1 MAPRPGADPRSASG
15 PEPERAASTA
25 DGASAKASS
34 GGSPSRDEMTIAL
47 TPSQMAVGGAV
58 IAGLLVVAARLLL
71 GRRRGRG

>member
-15 PEPERAASTA
+15 SEPERAAGAA
-25 DGASAKASS
+25 DGASANAPS
-34 GGSPSRDEMTIAL
+34 GGSPSRDEMTIAM